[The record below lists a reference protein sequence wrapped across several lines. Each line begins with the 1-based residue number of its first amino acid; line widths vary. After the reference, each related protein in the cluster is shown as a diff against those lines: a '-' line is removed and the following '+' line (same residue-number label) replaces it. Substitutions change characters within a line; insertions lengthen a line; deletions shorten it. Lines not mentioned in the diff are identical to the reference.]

1 MEFYVFWVHTNDGA
15 MQENRRHRNKI
26 IKNQSVFIVFSEIEA
41 VKRLLVDRVFIDA
54 KSHFSGQPGR
64 GPALESDDFGN
75 FTNVP
80 MLDRH
85 LKKKYEFCV
94 SFEESY

>member
-1 MEFYVFWVHTNDGA
+1 M
-15 MQENRRHRNKI
+15 
-26 IKNQSVFIVFSEIEA
+26 FSEIEA

-54 KSHFSGQPGR
+54 KSNVSGRPRR

-80 MLDRH
+80 MLDPH

-94 SFEESY
+94 SLEESY